1 MAMAQIIARI
11 IIAGIAA
18 NDHLIIKTTIDPKG
32 ILTSVTTTSRWA
44 LDSIV
49 FPLPVA
55 ANHPLAILDAER
67 QPSAAAGSGSAA
79 DAGGRQLQCLVQ
91 VSR

>member
-32 ILTSVTTTSRWA
+32 ILTSVTTTSRWV

-49 FPLPVA
+49 FPLLVA
-55 ANHPLAILDAER
+55 TNHPLAILDAER
-67 QPSAAAGSGSAA
+67 QVSGAPESQSE
-79 DAGGRQLQCLVQ
+79 GVG
-91 VSR
+91 